1 MADRFL
7 SLKNPNDVHFDNQRD
22 DAMLGEV
29 KSGGHAAEFF
39 TIVICI
45 NSASKGHKNINF
57 WHKKY
62 KLFSTKLH

>member
-7 SLKNPNDVHFDNQRD
+7 SLKNPNDVHFDNQRE

-29 KSGGHAAEFF
+29 KSGGHVAEFF

-45 NSASKGHKNINF
+45 NSASKGHK
-57 WHKKY
+57 KY
-62 KLFSTKLH
+62 RLFGTKLH

>member
-7 SLKNPNDVHFDNQRD
+7 SLKNPNDVHFDNQRE

-29 KSGGHAAEFF
+29 KSGGHVAEFF

-45 NSASKGHKNINF
+45 NSASKGHKNIKILALNCIN
-57 WHKKY
+57 KDIY
-62 KLFSTKLH
+62 